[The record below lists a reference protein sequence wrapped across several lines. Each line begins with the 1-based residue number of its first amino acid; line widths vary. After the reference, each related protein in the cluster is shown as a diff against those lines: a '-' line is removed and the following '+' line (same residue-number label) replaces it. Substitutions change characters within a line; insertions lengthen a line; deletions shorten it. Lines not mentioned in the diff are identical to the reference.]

1 MPRFI
6 EKLSPDMDEGSA
18 ASIMVASYAIGTT
31 LGSLISGPIS
41 DRVGRRPVLLTGLV
55 LCATSYFLAANAW
68 NIISFACFRAL
79 GGLATGNRPALVAY
93 LVDTSDPRDLTFYGV
108 LLSLSVNAGISIG
121 PMIGGALA
129 LVTIEVPLYFFG
141 GICSALFVLLFILL
155 RESRQKLPA
164 NATNDD
170 RRPTS
175 SSPYAHQQAHPS
187 KWLIPTTALLA
198 LIGFCAQY
206 LLTGWS
212 TVFGLLGAERYGLNS
227 AQNGL
232 ALGLQACVIVVLCIL
247 YIPITEHL
255 LSPALTGTVGL
266 AISCLLVI
274 VPFLHNVYWTA
285 VLGTVVGVGC
295 SLYFCGIA
303 YFVNIISPGSKRGFL
318 SSLLYTSSNLGAI
331 CGPII
336 SGILYDADSA
346 RRAYPFY
353 CFLALSFLAT
363 LCCGIVDCGI
373 KYTLRRLST

>member
-1 MPRFI
+1 MVFVEWMGITVIAPLTPWFI

-18 ASIMVASYAIGTT
+18 ASIMVASYAIG
-31 LGSLISGPIS
+31 
-41 DRVGRRPVLLTGLV
+41 
-55 LCATSYFLAANAW
+55 
-68 NIISFACFRAL
+68 
-79 GGLATGNRPALVAY
+79 NRPALVAY
-93 LVDTSDPRDLTFYGV
+93 LVDTSYPRDLTFYGV

-129 LVTIEVPLYFFG
+129 LVTIEAPLYFFG
-141 GICSALFVLLFILL
+141 GVCSALFVLLFVIL

-164 NATNDD
+164 NATNED

-175 SSPYAHQQAHPS
+175 SSLYAHQGVHPS

-198 LIGFCAQY
+198 FIGFCAQY

-285 VLGTVVGVGC
+285 VLGTVVGVGSIFERAHIWIIRLKDIPNKDDVFIGNEIPLC
-295 SLYFCGIA
+295 STLGSLFFSGIA
-303 YFVNIISPGSKRGFL
+303 YFVNIIQY
-318 SSLLYTSSNLGAI
+318 LLAVEGGI

-336 SGILYDADSA
+336 SGILYDEVCADSA
-346 RRAYPFY
+346 RDAGLPV
-353 CFLALSFLAT
+353 LLLSTVALSFLAT
-363 LCCGIVDCGI
+363 ICCGIVDCGI